1 MDPRPG
7 RGGTDAAGRLHV
19 VLFDLDGTLI
29 DSTELIVSSFEHTY
43 RAMGRIMTLD
53 QINADL
59 GIPLRD
65 TLARYFRGEDLEQA
79 LQTYLDYNLERHDA
93 SVRQI
98 AGVAALVSRLAH
110 AGLRLGVVTSK
121 VRDTALRGLRLCHLD
136 RSFEVV
142 VAREDTARHKP
153 DSEPLIYA
161 LAAFE
166 SEASACA
173 YVGDTPLDVEAARGA
188 GVRSVA
194 ALWRPVP
201 ASVFAEWQ
209 PDALAR
215 TPEEA
220 ADILERWRDGR
231 SDERAVDEAI

>member
-1 MDPRPG
+1 MDAR
-7 RGGTDAAGRLHV
+7 RELARENASDRLRV

-29 DSTELIVSSFEHTY
+29 DSTELIVSSFEYTY
-43 RAMGRIMTLD
+43 RTMGRIMTLE
-53 QINADL
+53 QIQADL

-65 TLARYFRGEDLEQA
+65 TLARYFDGADLNRA
-79 LQTYLDYNLERHDA
+79 MQTYLNYNLERHD
-93 SVRQI
+93 SSIRQI
-98 AGVAALVSRLAH
+98 AGVASLVSRLAN

-166 SEASACA
+166 ADGSQCA
-173 YVGDTPLDVEAARGA
+173 YVGDTPPDVEAARGA

-201 ASVFAEWQ
+201 ASAFADWQ
-209 PDALAR
+209 PDVFAR

-220 ADILERWRDGR
+220 ADILEGWRDGR
-231 SDERAVDEAI
+231 SGEPAIDEAI

>member
-1 MDPRPG
+1 MTGPRESALS
-7 RGGTDAAGRLHV
+7 DARERLQV

-29 DSTELIVSSFEHTY
+29 DSTELIISSFEHTY
-43 RAMGRIMTLD
+43 RTMGRIMATD
-53 QINADL
+53 QIEADL

-65 TLARYFRGEDLEQA
+65 TLARYFRGADLERA
-79 LQTYLDYNLERHDA
+79 TQTYLDFNLARHDEG
-93 SVRQI
+93 VRQM
-98 AGVAALVSRLAH
+98 AGVAALVSRLVTL
-110 AGLRLGVVTSK
+110 GLRLGVVTSK
-121 VRDTALRGLRLCHLD
+121 MRDTALRGLRLCHLD
-136 RSFEVV
+136 RPFQVV
-142 VAREDTARHKP
+142 VGKEDTARHKP

-166 SEASACA
+166 ADASSCA

-201 ASVFAEWQ
+201 ASAFADWQ
-209 PDALAR
+209 PDAYAN

-231 SDERAVDEAI
+231 PGAGVVDEAI

>member
-1 MDPRPG
+1 MTARP
-7 RGGTDAAGRLHV
+7 AAPLRI

-29 DSTELIVSSFEHTY
+29 DSTELIVASFDHTY
-43 RAMGRIMTLD
+43 RKHGRIMPVE

-65 TLARYFRGEDLEQA
+65 TLSRYFGGAELERA
-79 LQTYLDYNLERHDA
+79 MQTYLEYNLERHDA
-93 SVRQI
+93 GVRQM
-98 AGVAALVSRLAH
+98 AGVASLVHRLKA

-121 VRDTALRGLRLCHLD
+121 LRDTALRGLMLCHLD
-136 RSFEVV
+136 RPFEVV
-142 VAREDTARHKP
+142 VAKEDTLRHKP
-153 DSEPLIYA
+153 ESEPLIYA

-166 SEASACA
+166 ADSAECA

-194 ALWRPVP
+194 ALWRPV
-201 ASVFAEWQ
+201 AAEIFTQWE
-209 PDALAR
+209 PDAYAR

-220 ADILERWRDGR
+220 ADILESWREGTSR
-231 SDERAVDEAI
+231 SGDVEEAM